1 MSTNNGAEGG
11 SHLVDEGKIVDKAFL
26 HFSDKLILQLVIV
39 DWFMNSVREKKSYF
53 SSKICSV
60 IPFSFN

>member
-1 MSTNNGAEGG
+1 MSTNDDAEGG
-11 SHLVDEGKIVDKAFL
+11 THLVDEGKVVDKDFL
-26 HFSDKLILQLVIV
+26 HFNDKLVLQLVIV
-39 DWFMNSVREKKSYF
+39 DWFMNNVRQKKSYF